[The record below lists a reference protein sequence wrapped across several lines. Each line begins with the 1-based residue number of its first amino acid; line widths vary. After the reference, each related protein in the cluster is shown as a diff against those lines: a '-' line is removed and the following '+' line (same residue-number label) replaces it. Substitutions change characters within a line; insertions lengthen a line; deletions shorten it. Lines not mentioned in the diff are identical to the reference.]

1 MKKKIYFIAM
11 AIMLSVVSPAV
22 MANDSKG
29 KEVPLTEQQ
38 QMRLRVIEQRVLEIK
53 DMDKSS
59 LSRQERKDLRKELVQ
74 MKKEA
79 KAATSGGVYLSVGAI
94 IIIILILIL
103 IL

>member
-22 MANDSKG
+22 MANDTKG

-79 KAATSGGVYLSVGAI
+79 AATSGGVYLSVGAI